1 MSQREDIRFSLRLKL
16 LLFGG
21 LLAIVPV
28 LAVGLGLMEVNAS
41 TLETQNREL
50 RLAVAEDI
58 AETIEAALDDA
69 HNSLLSIQQVLTNP
83 AVAESNRIDVA
94 TALVESDP
102 LLETVA
108 IYDQKGAYIAQIDQS
123 GDGFDSDPLDEAIA
137 QRASSETLVVG
148 DVEVG
153 EAGDANRTS
162 VEMTIAIRP
171 ERGEVTGF
179 LRTIVPLGV
188 AQRRTARVGANQLSA
203 RSRIDVVDLDRR
215 VILSTEEDEVG
226 DQLPAEGLMASLQ
239 TVVAQGV
246 AHAGDHPERPVLVSA
261 LPLQS
266 MPWVTRVEVPI
277 DEAYA
282 SLIRMRWIVG
292 GGTAGAAAVAFLLAF
307 FFAGR
312 LTRPLDALVAFT
324 KRLGERAFDE
334 RVDIDTRDEIAVVA
348 RTLND
353 AAFELKSSE
362 EQIAR
367 EIAIRAD
374 LGRYLPEELVDNVV
388 RREQAMSLGGERRRI
403 TVLFADVVRFTPMC
417 EHHSPEVVVTIL
429 NELFTLMT
437 TIIFQSGGTV
447 DKFLGDCV
455 MAFWGAPREDDD
467 QVLHALDAA
476 EQIARVLE
484 FANRRWMKEF
494 GVEIKLAM
502 GLHVGEAV
510 VGNVGSQ
517 TRMEYTAIGKAVN
530 QAARL
535 EALAHENQILV
546 SEQIQQDAADRF
558 IFRRA
563 STELLTVGAE
573 ETSVYEVVL

>member
-1 MSQREDIRFSLRLKL
+1 MSDERTEIRFSLRLKL

-21 LLAIVPV
+21 LLATVPV

-41 TLETQNREL
+41 TLETQNREM

-58 AETIEAALDDA
+58 AETIETALDDA

-102 LLETVA
+102 LIQTVA
-108 IYDQKGAYIAQIDQS
+108 IYDQKGGYIAQIDQS
-123 GDGFDSDPLDEAIA
+123 GDGFEDQALAADIA
-137 QRASSETLVVG
+137 QRASNETLVVG
-148 DVEVG
+148 DVQIG
-153 EAGDANRTS
+153 EARDAS

-171 ERGEVTGF
+171 ARGEVTGF
-179 LRTIVPLGV
+179 LRTVVPLGV
-188 AQRRTARVGANQLSA
+188 AQKRTLRVGAHQLSA
-203 RSRIDVVDLDRR
+203 RSRIDVVDRDRR
-215 VILSTEEDEVG
+215 VILSTQEDEVG
-226 DQLPAEGLMASLQ
+226 DQLPAEGLMASLE

-246 AHAGDHPERPVLVSA
+246 AHTGDHPVRPVLVSA

-266 MPWVTRVEVPI
+266 VPWVTRVEVPI

-282 SLIRMRWIVG
+282 SLIRMRWLVG
-292 GGTAGAAAVAFLLAF
+292 FGTAGAAAVALLLAL

-388 RREQAMSLGGERRRI
+388 RREQVMSLGGERRRI

-417 EHHSPEVVVTIL
+417 EHHAPEVVVTIL

-476 EQIARVLE
+476 EQIARVIE

-502 GLHVGEAV
+502 GLHTGEAV
-510 VGNVGSQ
+510 VGNVGSE

-546 SEQIQQDAADRF
+546 SEQVQQAADGRF

>member
-1 MSQREDIRFSLRLKL
+1 MSDERSEVRFSLRLKL

-28 LAVGLGLMEVNAS
+28 LAVGLGLMEVNAT
-41 TLETQNREL
+41 TLETQNREM
-50 RLAVAEDI
+50 RLAVADDI
-58 AETIEAALDDA
+58 AETIETSINDA

-83 AVAESNRIDVA
+83 TINESNRIDVA

-108 IYDQKGAYIAQIDQS
+108 IYDQEGRYVAQIDQS
-123 GDGFDSDPLDEAIA
+123 GGGFDEARLDKRIA
-137 QRASSETLVVG
+137 SQASSEALVM
-148 DVEVG
+148 G
-153 EAGDANRTS
+153 EAQFDESGNAS
-162 VEMTIAIRP
+162 AEMTIAIRP
-171 ERGEVTGF
+171 SKGKVTGF
-179 LRTIVPLGV
+179 LRTVLPLEV
-188 AQRRTARVGANQLSA
+188 AQRRTLRVGASQLSS
-203 RSRIDVVDLDRR
+203 RSRIDVVDLNRR
-215 VILSTEEDEVG
+215 VILSTEADEVG
-226 DQLPAEGLMASLQ
+226 QQLPAEGLLDSLE

-246 AHAGDHPERPVLVSA
+246 AHSGDHPTRPVLVSA
-261 LPLQS
+261 LPLKTV
-266 MPWVTRVEVPI
+266 PWVTRVEVPI

-292 GGTAGAAAVAFLLAF
+292 GGTAAAAVIALLFAL

-324 KRLGERAFDE
+324 RRLGERAFDE
-334 RVDIDTRDEIAVVA
+334 RVEIDTSDEIAVVA
-348 RTLND
+348 RSLNE

-374 LGRYLPEELVDNVV
+374 LGRYLPEDLVDNVV
-388 RREQAMSLGGERRRI
+388 RREQVMALGGERRRI

-417 EHHSPEVVVTIL
+417 EHHSPEIVVTIL

-437 TIIFQSGGTV
+437 TVVFRNGGTV
-447 DKFLGDCV
+447 DKFIGDCV
-455 MAFWGAPREDDD
+455 MAFWGAPREDED

-476 EQIARVLE
+476 EQITRVLE
-484 FANRRWMKEF
+484 FANRRWMAEF
-494 GVEIKLAM
+494 GVEIKLAI
-502 GLHVGEAV
+502 GLHTGEAV
-510 VGNVGSQ
+510 VGNVGSE

-530 QAARL
+530 LAARL
-535 EALAHENQILV
+535 EALAHENQVLV
-546 SEQIQQDAADRF
+546 SEAIQQGAADRF
-558 IFRRA
+558 VFRRA

-573 ETSVYEVVL
+573 EASVYEVVF